1 MGYFLRT
8 IFILVLLANCQID
21 AQTVEDLRSARAAKM
36 NINNISMWIREDGWS
51 GRNPFTQEG
60 GILFPRGSVVSG
72 FQDGIIWGGRVDDG
86 RLTPF
91 RLEDHLGRPIS
102 GDSNIR
108 VGGTNWTS
116 ALQAGRI
123 LDRGVAEDSLN
134 ADVRIWRIR
143 RDWQTADLGP
153 DAADVFGVPADSVTQ
168 EQIDAVFIQYE
179 RDWQEWPWQK
189 GAPFYDVNGNQVMDE
204 NEEPGLAFAD
214 QVIWLTVNDLDS
226 AKVTNFYGSRSIGL
240 EVQITLWAYKS
251 RDFDGRTILSDA
263 IFKRYRFI
271 YKGAAWT
278 PGAATID
285 SMYVGIWLDTDLGL
299 AGDDFLATDTT
310 LDLSYAYNSSYSDPE
325 FLKYGLAPTAV
336 GYTLLQGPLVPADAA
351 SAGHYG
357 FRLRPGFRNLALSSN
372 WLEVT
377 GDSHSDPSAGRD
389 FRGTL
394 QFWNLLRG
402 YQARPEIPA
411 FPWRRY
417 NPQTGELE
425 EFRFR
430 FTGDPVRGTGWLDES
445 PGDRRF
451 MITTGP
457 FQMAPG
463 DTQEVVV
470 GLVGGSGS
478 SRLSS
483 ISVLKHNVGLAKMVS
498 EGNFE
503 VGFVQEI
510 DSTPAEG
517 VPEDFRLS
525 QNFPNPFNAETRIAF
540 DLPVASEVRL
550 EIFNILGER
559 VRTLVDAEVAAGAH
573 SVVWDGRNESS
584 RQVVSGIYFYQ
595 IEIGPLQGT
604 RRMLLLR

>member
-1 MGYFLRT
+1 MGYSLRT
-8 IFILVLLANCQID
+8 ITVFLLLANCGIE
-21 AQTVEDLRSARAAKM
+21 AQTVEDIRSGRAAKM

-51 GRNPFTQEG
+51 GRNPFVPEN
-60 GILFPRGSVVSG
+60 GIIYPRGTASAG

-86 RLTPF
+86 RLSHFEFDAFPPKITG
-91 RLEDHLGRPIS
+91 ESDV
-102 GDSNIR
+102 R
-108 VGGTNWTS
+108 VGGTNWRS
-116 ALQAGRI
+116 GLQAGRI
-123 LDRGVAEDSLN
+123 LQRGAAEDTLDP
-134 ADVRIWRIR
+134 DVRIWRIR
-143 RDWQTADLGP
+143 RDWRMADLAE
-153 DAADVFGVPADSVTQ
+153 DAAAVFGVPPDSVTE
-168 EQIDAVFIQYE
+168 EQIAAVFAQYE

-214 QVIWLTVNDLDS
+214 QVIWLVVNDLDS
-226 AKVTNFYGSRSIGL
+226 AKVTNFYGSPSIGL

-251 RDFDGRTILSDA
+251 REFDGIKILSDT
-263 IFKRYRFI
+263 IFKRLLCI

-278 PGAATID
+278 PDTAAID
-285 SMYVGIWLDTDLGL
+285 SMYAGIWIDSELGAWFDDL
-299 AGDDFLATDTT
+299 AGTDTT
-310 LDLSYAYNSSYSDPE
+310 LDLSYTYNSTELDTE
-325 FLKYGLAPTAV
+325 FVKYGLPPTAV
-336 GYTLLQGPLVPADAA
+336 GYALFQGPLVPADAA
-351 SAGHYG
+351 FSARYDFG
-357 FRLRPGFRNLALSSN
+357 LRRGFRNLRLSSN
-372 WLEVT
+372 WIEAT
-377 GDSHSDPSAGRD
+377 GDEHPRPTPGGD

-394 QFWNLLRG
+394 QFWNLMRG
-402 YQARPEIPA
+402 YRSTGRP
-411 FPWRRY
+411 WLSR
-417 NPQTGELE
+417 NPVTRELE
-425 EFRFR
+425 EVKFS
-430 FTGDPVRGTGWLDES
+430 FTGDPVTGTGTLDAHGS
-445 PGDRRF
+445 DRSF

-457 FQMAPG
+457 FQMALG

-503 VGFVQEI
+503 VGFFEEVAPE
-510 DSTPAEG
+510 PAEAL
-517 VPEDFRLS
+517 PQDFRLS

-559 VRTLVDAEVAAGAH
+559 VRTLVNAQMQAGAH
-573 SVVWDGRNESS
+573 ALVWDGKNESG

-595 IEIGPLQGT
+595 IEMGPVQGT